1 MKTLFQLAGA
11 AMLSAL
17 PVQAIAATPAP
28 KCVTRAELRT
38 GIAYLMPTLVG
49 AVVDKCRQTL
59 PDASYLSAQGD
70 MLLDRYKAEA
80 GGSETDVLAL
90 MARFLPMGEMGE
102 VDSKTAKTFINA
114 AISAGIQSEL
124 KTNDCADI
132 SEGLSFLDPLPAAN
146 MIGLV
151 EFIAVKIND
160 DNAKK
165 AAMAADGAATKK
177 GKRPSKPFLCPSET
191 AMSVGAKG

>member
-11 AMLSAL
+11 AMLCTL
-17 PVQAIAATPAP
+17 PAQAIAATSGP

-49 AVVDKCRQTL
+49 AVVEKCRQTL
-59 PDASYLSAQGD
+59 PEQSYLSSQGN

-80 GGSETDVLAL
+80 SGSEGDVLAL
-90 MARFLPMGEMGE
+90 MGRFLPMGDLGN
-102 VDSKTAKTFINA
+102 VDSKAAKGLIDA
-114 AISAGIQSEL
+114 AIAVGIQSEL
-124 KTNDCADI
+124 KPDTCDDI
-132 SEGLSFLDPLPAAN
+132 SEGMSFLDPLPAAN

-165 AAMAADGAATKK
+165 AADGAPAKK
-177 GKRPSKPFLCPSET
+177 GKRPSKPFLCGPAT
-191 AMSVGAKG
+191 AMSDAAKG